1 MTRFGDIALKA
12 IGILLML
19 AALGF
24 AVSKAPDRSLESLIP
39 RWAPP
44 PSDFVDVDGL
54 LVHYRDQG
62 PSSDPLPLVLIHGT
76 SASLHTWEGW
86 VAGLSATRRVI
97 SFDLPGFGLTG
108 PYPDKAE
115 GDYSDARYVIF
126 VRNLLARLGV
136 GRAIVGG
143 NSLGGE
149 IAWQLALADPA
160 RVAGLV
166 LVDAGG
172 YNFVP
177 EVLPLGFRIARTPVL
192 REPMRWLLPRRAIEQ
207 SVIDVYG
214 DPSRITAA
222 LVDRYY
228 ELALREGNRVA
239 LMQRMDEM
247 APGPVER
254 LPEIKVPTLILWGGK
269 DRLIVPQWG
278 KAFHAAIPGS
288 RLVVF
293 PGLGHV
299 PQEEDPA
306 ATLAALRDWLSTFP
320 SSKAYLGR
328 SPEGTAMLAGS
339 TDKRIAMTG
348 RLGSG
353 PALGPQVAE

>member
-1 MTRFGDIALKA
+1 MKFGDFSLKA
-12 IGILLML
+12 LGILLML

-24 AVSKAPDRSLESLIP
+24 AVSKAPDRSLESLVP

-44 PSDFVDVDGL
+44 PSDFLDLDGL

-62 PSSDPLPLVLIHGT
+62 PSSDPVPLVLIHGT

-86 VAGLSATRRVI
+86 ATALAQTRRVI

-108 PYPDKAE
+108 PAAD
-115 GDYSDARYVIF
+115 GDYSDARYIAF
-126 VRNLLARLGV
+126 VRQFLARLGV
-136 GRAIVGG
+136 GRAILAG

-166 LVDAGG
+166 LVDAAG
-172 YNFVP
+172 YDFVP
-177 EVLPLGFRIARTPVL
+177 ESVPLGFRIARTPVL
-192 REPMRWLLPRRAIEQ
+192 REGMRWVLPRRAIED
-207 SVIDVYG
+207 SVNNVYG
-214 DPSRITAA
+214 DPSLVTTA

-228 ELALREGNRVA
+228 ELTLREGNRVA
-239 LMQRMDEM
+239 LMQRLAQL

-254 LPEIKVPTLILWGGK
+254 LPEIKVPTLILWGAK
-269 DRLIVPQWG
+269 DRLIPPTWG
-278 KAFHAAIPGS
+278 QAFHKAIPDS

-293 PGLGHV
+293 PKLGHV

-306 ATLAALRDWLSTFP
+306 ATLAALRDWL
-320 SSKAYLGR
+320 
-328 SPEGTAMLAGS
+328 
-339 TDKRIAMTG
+339 
-348 RLGSG
+348 
-353 PALGPQVAE
+353 PQVAR

>member
-1 MTRFGDIALKA
+1 MSSRWGDWALKA
-12 IGILLML
+12 LGILLML

-24 AVSKAPDRSLESLIP
+24 AVSKAPDRSLESLVP

-44 PSDFVDVDGL
+44 PSDFIEVDGQI
-54 LVHYRDQG
+54 VHYRDQG
-62 PSSDPLPLVLIHGT
+62 PSGDPLPLVLIHGT

-86 VAGLSATRRVI
+86 VAGLSTARRVI

-108 PYPDKAE
+108 PNAE
-115 GDYSDARYVIF
+115 GDYTDARYVAF
-126 VRNLLARLGV
+126 VRGLLARLGV
-136 GRAIVGG
+136 ERAIVVG

-166 LVDAGG
+166 LVDAAGHK
-172 YNFVP
+172 FEP
-177 EVLPLGFRIARTPVL
+177 ESLPLGFRIARIPVL
-192 REPMRWLLPRRAIEQ
+192 REPMRWVLPRRAIED
-207 SVIDVYG
+207 SVLDVYG
-214 DPSRITAA
+214 DPSRVTAA

-239 LMQRMDEM
+239 LMRRMDQL

-254 LPEIKVPTLILWGGK
+254 LPEIKVPTLILWGGR
-269 DRLIVPQWG
+269 DRLIPLRWG
-278 KAFHAAIPGS
+278 EAFNQAIPGS

-293 PGLGHV
+293 PKLGHV

-306 ATLAALRDWLSTFP
+306 ATLAALRDWLP
-320 SSKAYLGR
+320 N
-328 SPEGTAMLAGS
+328 
-339 TDKRIAMTG
+339 
-348 RLGSG
+348 
-353 PALGPQVAE
+353 VAR

>member
-1 MTRFGDIALKA
+1 MNSRFGDLALKV

-19 AALGF
+19 SALGF
-24 AVSKAPDRSLESLIP
+24 AIGKAPDRSLESLVP

-44 PSDFVDVDGL
+44 PSDFIELDGL

-86 VAGLSATRRVI
+86 ATELARTRRVI

-108 PYPDKAE
+108 PNAD
-115 GDYSDARYVIF
+115 GDYRDARYVTF

-136 GRAIVGG
+136 GRVIVAG

-149 IAWQLALADPA
+149 IAWQLALAEPA

-166 LVDAGG
+166 LLDAAGHD
-172 YNFVP
+172 FVP
-177 EVLPLGFRIARTPVL
+177 ESLPLGFRIARIPVL
-192 REPMRWLLPRRAIEQ
+192 REGMRWVLPRRAVEN
-207 SVIDVYG
+207 SVISVYG
-214 DPSRITAA
+214 DPTRVSAA

-228 ELALREGNRVA
+228 ELTLRAGNRVA
-239 LMQRMDEM
+239 LMQRMDQL

-254 LPEIKVPTLILWGGK
+254 LPEIQVPTLILWGGK
-269 DRLIVPQWG
+269 DRLIPPIWG
-278 KAFHAAIPGS
+278 ERFHAAIPGS
-288 RLVVF
+288 RLVKF
-293 PGLGHV
+293 PALGHV

-306 ATLAALRDWLSTFP
+306 ATLAALRDWL
-320 SSKAYLGR
+320 
-328 SPEGTAMLAGS
+328 PE
-339 TDKRIAMTG
+339 
-348 RLGSG
+348 
-353 PALGPQVAE
+353 VAR

>member
-1 MTRFGDIALKA
+1 MSTRFGDLALKLV
-12 IGILLML
+12 GILLML
-19 AALGF
+19 AALAF
-24 AVSKAPDRSLESLIP
+24 AATKAPDRSLESLVP

-44 PSDFVDVDGL
+44 PSDFIELDGQ

-86 VAGLSATRRVI
+86 ANELAQTRRVI

-108 PYPDKAE
+108 PNAD
-115 GDYSDARYVIF
+115 GDYHDARYVVF

-136 GRAIVGG
+136 GRAIVAG

-166 LVDAGG
+166 LVDAAGQA
-172 YNFVP
+172 FEP
-177 EVLPLGFRIARTPVL
+177 ESLPIGFRIARMPVL
-192 REPMRWLLPRRAIEQ
+192 RQLMRWVLPRRAIED

-228 ELALREGNRVA
+228 ELTLREGNRVA
-239 LMQRMDEM
+239 LMQRMEQL

-254 LPEIKVPTLILWGGK
+254 LPEIQVPTLILWGGK
-269 DRLIVPQWG
+269 DRLIPPRWG
-278 KAFHAAIPGS
+278 EAFHQAILGS

-293 PGLGHV
+293 PKLGHV

-306 ATLAALRDWLSTFP
+306 ATLAALRDWLP
-320 SSKAYLGR
+320 L
-328 SPEGTAMLAGS
+328 
-339 TDKRIAMTG
+339 
-348 RLGSG
+348 
-353 PALGPQVAE
+353 VAR

>member
-1 MTRFGDIALKA
+1 MSSRLGALALKA
-12 IGILLML
+12 LGILLML
-19 AALGF
+19 AALAF
-24 AVSKAPDRSLESLIP
+24 AVSKAPDRSLESLVP

-86 VAGLSATRRVI
+86 ATELARTRRVI

-108 PYPDKAE
+108 PNAD
-115 GDYSDARYVIF
+115 GDYRDDRYVAF
-126 VRNLLARLGV
+126 VRQMLSRLGV
-136 GRAIVGG
+136 GRAIVAG

-166 LVDAGG
+166 LVDAAGHA
-172 YNFVP
+172 FEP
-177 EVLPLGFRIARTPVL
+177 ESLPLGFRIARIPVL
-192 REPMRWLLPRRAIEQ
+192 REPMRWVLPRRAIED
-207 SVIDVYG
+207 SVREVYG
-214 DPSRITAA
+214 DPGRVTAA

-228 ELALREGNRVA
+228 ELALRAGNRVA
-239 LMQRMDEM
+239 LMQRMDQL

-254 LPEIKVPTLILWGGK
+254 LGEIQVPTLILWGGR
-269 DRLIVPQWG
+269 DRLIPPRWG
-278 KAFHAAIPGS
+278 QAFHQAMPGS
-288 RLVVF
+288 QLVVF
-293 PGLGHV
+293 PKLGHV

-306 ATLAALRDWLSTFP
+306 ATLAALRDWLP
-320 SSKAYLGR
+320 R
-328 SPEGTAMLAGS
+328 
-339 TDKRIAMTG
+339 
-348 RLGSG
+348 
-353 PALGPQVAE
+353 VAR

>member
-1 MTRFGDIALKA
+1 MSSRFGDVALKL
-12 IGILLML
+12 IGIVLML
-19 AALGF
+19 ATLAF

-44 PSDFVDVDGL
+44 PSDFVEVDGL

-76 SASLHTWEGW
+76 GASLHTWQGW
-86 VAGLSATRRVI
+86 AAELLKTRRVI

-108 PYPDKAE
+108 PYPGQAD
-115 GDYSDARYVIF
+115 GDYREARYVAF
-126 VRNLLARLGV
+126 TRGLLSRLGV
-136 GRAIVGG
+136 GRAIVVG
-143 NSLGGE
+143 NSLGGGV
-149 IAWQLALADPA
+149 AWELALAEPS

-166 LVDAGG
+166 LIDATG
-172 YNFVP
+172 YAFVP

-192 REPMRWLLPRRAIEQ
+192 REPMRWVLPRRAIEQ
-207 SVIDVYG
+207 SVAEVYG
-214 DPSRITAA
+214 DPSRVSAA

-228 ELALREGNRVA
+228 ELSLREGNRVA
-239 LMQRMDEM
+239 LMQRMDQM

-269 DRLIVPQWG
+269 DRLIVPRWG
-278 KAFHAAIPGS
+278 QAFHQAIPGS

-299 PQEEDPA
+299 PHEEDPA
-306 ATLAALRDWLSTFP
+306 ATLAALRDWL
-320 SSKAYLGR
+320 
-328 SPEGTAMLAGS
+328 
-339 TDKRIAMTG
+339 
-348 RLGSG
+348 
-353 PALGPQVAE
+353 PAVH

>member
-1 MTRFGDIALKA
+1 MSGRFSDRALKVV
-12 IGILLML
+12 GILLML

-24 AVSKAPDRSLESLIP
+24 AVSKAPDRSLDSLVP

-44 PSDFVDVDGL
+44 PSDFIELDGL
-54 LVHYRDQG
+54 LVHVRDQG
-62 PSSDPLPLVLIHGT
+62 PASDPLPLVLIHGT

-86 VAGLSATRRVI
+86 ATELARTRRVI

-108 PYPDKAE
+108 PYPNQADH
-115 GDYSDARYVIF
+115 DYSDARYVAF

-136 GRAIVGG
+136 GRVIVAG

-166 LVDAGG
+166 LVDAAG
-172 YNFVP
+172 YDFVP
-177 EVLPLGFRIARTPVL
+177 ESLPLGFRIARIPVL
-192 REPMRWLLPRRAIEQ
+192 REPMRWVLPRRAIED
-207 SVIDVYG
+207 SVLSVYG
-214 DPSRITAA
+214 DPSRVSAA

-228 ELALREGNRVA
+228 ELTLREGNRVA
-239 LMQRMDEM
+239 LMRRMDQL

-269 DRLIVPQWG
+269 DRLIPPVWG
-278 KAFHAAIPGS
+278 EKFHAAIPGS
-288 RLVVF
+288 RLVKF
-293 PGLGHV
+293 PALGHV

-306 ATLAALRDWLSTFP
+306 ATLAALRDWL
-320 SSKAYLGR
+320 
-328 SPEGTAMLAGS
+328 PE
-339 TDKRIAMTG
+339 
-348 RLGSG
+348 
-353 PALGPQVAE
+353 VAR

>member
-1 MTRFGDIALKA
+1 MSSRLGALALKA
-12 IGILLML
+12 LGILLML
-19 AALGF
+19 AALAF
-24 AVSKAPDRSLESLIP
+24 AVSKAPDRSLESLVP

-86 VAGLSATRRVI
+86 ATELASTRRVI

-108 PYPDKAE
+108 PNAD
-115 GDYSDARYVIF
+115 GDYRDDRYVAF
-126 VRNLLARLGV
+126 VRQVLSRLGV
-136 GRAIVGG
+136 GRAIVAG

-166 LVDAGG
+166 LVDAAGHA
-172 YNFVP
+172 FEP
-177 EVLPLGFRIARTPVL
+177 ESLPLGFRIARIPVL
-192 REPMRWLLPRRAIEQ
+192 REPMRWVLPRRAIED
-207 SVIDVYG
+207 SVREVYG
-214 DPSRITAA
+214 DPGRVTAA

-228 ELALREGNRVA
+228 ELALRAGNRVA
-239 LMQRMDEM
+239 LMQRMDQL

-254 LPEIKVPTLILWGGK
+254 LGEIQVPTLILWGGR
-269 DRLIVPQWG
+269 DRLIPPRWG
-278 KAFHAAIPGS
+278 QAFHQAMPGS
-288 RLVVF
+288 QLVVF
-293 PGLGHV
+293 PKLGHV

-306 ATLAALRDWLSTFP
+306 ATLAALRDWLP
-320 SSKAYLGR
+320 R
-328 SPEGTAMLAGS
+328 
-339 TDKRIAMTG
+339 
-348 RLGSG
+348 
-353 PALGPQVAE
+353 VAR

>member
-1 MTRFGDIALKA
+1 MTARFGDWALKA

-24 AVSKAPDRSLESLIP
+24 AVSKAPDRSLESLVP

-44 PSDFVDVDGL
+44 PSDFIELDGL

-86 VAGLSATRRVI
+86 AKELAQTRRVI

-108 PYPDKAE
+108 PNSD
-115 GDYSDARYVIF
+115 GDYRDERYVAF

-136 GRAIVGG
+136 GRFIVGG
-143 NSLGGE
+143 NSLGGGV
-149 IAWQLALADPA
+149 AWQLALADPD
-160 RVAGLV
+160 RVAGLI
-166 LVDAGG
+166 LVDATG
-172 YNFVP
+172 YEFEP
-177 EVLPLGFRIARTPVL
+177 ESLPLGFRIARTPGL
-192 REPMRWLLPRRAIEQ
+192 RELMRWVLPRRAIED
-207 SVIDVYG
+207 SVVDVYG
-214 DPSRITAA
+214 DPHRITAA

-228 ELALREGNRVA
+228 ELSLREGNRVA
-239 LMQRMDEM
+239 LMQRMDQM
-247 APGPVER
+247 AAGPVAR
-254 LPEIKVPTLILWGGK
+254 LPDIKVPTLILWGGK
-269 DRLIVPQWG
+269 DRLIPPRWAE
-278 KAFHAAIPGS
+278 AFKRDIPGS

-306 ATLAALRDWLSTFP
+306 ATLAALRDWLP
-320 SSKAYLGR
+320 SVTR
-328 SPEGTAMLAGS
+328 
-339 TDKRIAMTG
+339 
-348 RLGSG
+348 
-353 PALGPQVAE
+353 

>member
-1 MTRFGDIALKA
+1 
-12 IGILLML
+12 ML

-24 AVSKAPDRSLESLIP
+24 AVSKAPDRSLESLVP

-44 PSDFVDVDGL
+44 PSDFVELDGL

-62 PSSDPLPLVLIHGT
+62 PSSDPVPLVLMHGT

-86 VAGLSATRRVI
+86 ATELSATRRVI

-108 PYPDKAE
+108 PNADN
-115 GDYSDARYVIF
+115 DYSDARYVAF
-126 VRNLLARLGV
+126 VRQLLARLGV

-149 IAWQLALADPA
+149 IAWQLALADPD

-166 LVDAGG
+166 LVDAAGFD
-172 YNFVP
+172 FVP
-177 EVLPLGFRIARTPVL
+177 ESLPLGFRIARIPVL
-192 REPMRWLLPRRAIEQ
+192 REPMRWLLPRRAIEV
-207 SVIDVYG
+207 SVLDVYG
-214 DPSRITAA
+214 DPGKVSAA

-239 LMQRMDEM
+239 LMRRMDQL
-247 APGPVER
+247 APTPVGR

-269 DRLIVPQWG
+269 DRLIPLRWG
-278 KAFHAAIPGS
+278 HEFEKAIPGS

-293 PGLGHV
+293 PNLGHV
-299 PQEEDPA
+299 PQEEDPT
-306 ATLAALRDWLSTFP
+306 ATLAALRDWL
-320 SSKAYLGR
+320 
-328 SPEGTAMLAGS
+328 
-339 TDKRIAMTG
+339 
-348 RLGSG
+348 
-353 PALGPQVAE
+353 PQVAR

>member
-1 MTRFGDIALKA
+1 MKSFGDIALKA

-24 AVSKAPDRSLESLIP
+24 AVSKAPDRSLESLVP

-44 PSDFVDVDGL
+44 PSDFLELDGQ

-62 PSSDPLPLVLIHGT
+62 PSSDPMPLVLIHGT

-86 VAGLSATRRVI
+86 VAGLAQTRRVI

-108 PYPDKAE
+108 PNAD
-115 GDYSDARYVIF
+115 GDYRDARYVSF

-149 IAWQLALADPA
+149 IAWQLALADPD

-172 YNFVP
+172 YPFVP
-177 EVLPLGFRIARTPVL
+177 ESLPLGFRIARIPVL
-192 REPMRWLLPRRAIEQ
+192 REGMRWVLPRRTVED
-207 SVIDVYG
+207 SVLNVYG
-214 DPSRITAA
+214 DPAHVSAA

-228 ELALREGNRVA
+228 ELTLREGNRVA
-239 LMQRMDEM
+239 LMRRMDQL
-247 APGPVER
+247 APGPIER
-254 LPEIKVPTLILWGGK
+254 LPEIKVPTLILWGGR
-269 DRLIVPQWG
+269 DRLIPPPWG
-278 KAFHAAIPGS
+278 EAFKKAIPNS

-293 PGLGHV
+293 PKLGHV

-306 ATLAALRDWLSTFP
+306 ATLAALRDWLP
-320 SSKAYLGR
+320 L
-328 SPEGTAMLAGS
+328 
-339 TDKRIAMTG
+339 
-348 RLGSG
+348 
-353 PALGPQVAE
+353 VAR

>member
-1 MTRFGDIALKA
+1 MTNRFAEIALKLV
-12 IGILLML
+12 GILLML
-19 AALGF
+19 AALAF
-24 AVSKAPDRSLESLIP
+24 AVSKAPDRSLESLVP

-44 PSDFVDVDGL
+44 PSDFLELDGQ

-86 VAGLSATRRVI
+86 AAELSKTRRVI

-108 PYPDKAE
+108 PDAD
-115 GDYSDARYVIF
+115 GDYHDARYVVF

-136 GRAIVGG
+136 AKAIVAG

-149 IAWQLALADPA
+149 IAWQLALSDPE

-166 LVDAGG
+166 LVDAAGHA
-172 YNFVP
+172 FVP
-177 EVLPLGFRIARTPVL
+177 ESMPLGFRIARMPVL
-192 REPMRWLLPRRAIEQ
+192 REGMRWVLPRRAIED
-207 SVIDVYG
+207 SVVSVYG
-214 DPSRITAA
+214 DPSRITAE

-228 ELALREGNRVA
+228 ELTLREGNRVA
-239 LMQRMDEM
+239 LMQRMDQL

-269 DRLIVPQWG
+269 DRLIPPAWG
-278 KAFHAAIPGS
+278 EAFHKAIPNS

-293 PGLGHV
+293 PKLGHV

-306 ATLAALRDWLSTFP
+306 ATLAALRDWL
-320 SSKAYLGR
+320 
-328 SPEGTAMLAGS
+328 
-339 TDKRIAMTG
+339 
-348 RLGSG
+348 
-353 PALGPQVAE
+353 PQVAR

>member
-1 MTRFGDIALKA
+1 MSSRLSELLLKA
-12 IGILLML
+12 TGILLML

-24 AVSKAPDRSLESLIP
+24 AVSKAPDRSLESLVP

-44 PSDFVDVDGL
+44 PSDFVELDGL

-62 PSSDPLPLVLIHGT
+62 PSSDPVPLVLMHGT

-86 VAGLSATRRVI
+86 ATELSATRRVI

-108 PYPDKAE
+108 PNADN
-115 GDYSDARYVIF
+115 DYSDARYVAF
-126 VRNLLARLGV
+126 VRQLLARLGV

-149 IAWQLALADPA
+149 IAWQLALADPD

-166 LVDAGG
+166 LVDAAGFD
-172 YNFVP
+172 FVP
-177 EVLPLGFRIARTPVL
+177 ESLPLGFRIARIPVL
-192 REPMRWLLPRRAIEQ
+192 REPMRWLLPRRAIEV
-207 SVIDVYG
+207 SVLDVYG
-214 DPSRITAA
+214 DPGKVSAA

-239 LMQRMDEM
+239 LMRRMDQL
-247 APGPVER
+247 APTPVGR

-269 DRLIVPQWG
+269 DRLIPLRWG
-278 KAFHAAIPGS
+278 HEFEKAIPGS

-293 PGLGHV
+293 PNLGHV
-299 PQEEDPA
+299 PQEEDPT
-306 ATLAALRDWLSTFP
+306 ATLAALRDWL
-320 SSKAYLGR
+320 
-328 SPEGTAMLAGS
+328 
-339 TDKRIAMTG
+339 
-348 RLGSG
+348 
-353 PALGPQVAE
+353 PQVAR

>member
-1 MTRFGDIALKA
+1 MRGRLGEFALKA
-12 IGILLML
+12 LGILLML

-24 AVSKAPDRSLESLIP
+24 AVSKAPDRSLESLVP

-44 PSDFVDVDGL
+44 PSDFLELDGL

-62 PSSDPLPLVLIHGT
+62 PSGDPLPIVLIHGT

-86 VAGLSATRRVI
+86 ATELSATRRVI

-108 PYPDKAE
+108 PNAE
-115 GDYSDARYVIF
+115 GDYSDARYVAF

-136 GRAIVGG
+136 GRAIIGG

-149 IAWQLALADPA
+149 IAWQVALAEPA

-172 YNFVP
+172 YKFEP
-177 EVLPLGFRIARTPVL
+177 ESLPIGFRIARIPVL
-192 REPMRWLLPRRAIEQ
+192 REGMRWVLPRRAIED
-207 SVIDVYG
+207 SVLNVYG
-214 DPSRITAA
+214 DTSRVTAA

-228 ELALREGNRVA
+228 ELTLREGNRVA
-239 LMQRMDEM
+239 LMQRMDQL

-254 LPEIKVPTLILWGGK
+254 LPEIQVPTLILWGGK
-269 DRLIVPQWG
+269 DRLIPPPWG
-278 KAFHAAIPGS
+278 QEFKKAIPNS

-293 PGLGHV
+293 PTLGHV

-306 ATLAALRDWLSTFP
+306 ATLAALRDWL
-320 SSKAYLGR
+320 
-328 SPEGTAMLAGS
+328 
-339 TDKRIAMTG
+339 
-348 RLGSG
+348 
-353 PALGPQVAE
+353 PQVAR

>member
-1 MTRFGDIALKA
+1 MSSRLGDIALKA
-12 IGILLML
+12 LGILLML
-19 AALGF
+19 AALAF
-24 AVSKAPDRSLESLIP
+24 AVSKAPDRSLESLVP

-44 PSDFVDVDGL
+44 PSDFIDVDGL

-86 VAGLSATRRVI
+86 ATALAQTRRVI

-108 PYPDKAE
+108 PNAD
-115 GDYSDARYVIF
+115 GDYRDDRYVAF
-126 VRNLLARLGV
+126 VRQVLSRLGV
-136 GRAIVGG
+136 GRAIVAG

-166 LVDAGG
+166 LVDAAGHA
-172 YNFVP
+172 FEP
-177 EVLPLGFRIARTPVL
+177 ESLPLGFRIARIPVL
-192 REPMRWLLPRRAIEQ
+192 REPMRWVLPRRAIED
-207 SVIDVYG
+207 SVRDVYG
-214 DPSRITAA
+214 DPGRVTSA

-228 ELALREGNRVA
+228 ELALRAGNRVA
-239 LMQRMDEM
+239 LMQRMDQL

-254 LPEIKVPTLILWGGK
+254 LGEIKVPTLILWGGR
-269 DRLIVPQWG
+269 DRLIPPRWG
-278 KAFHAAIPGS
+278 QAFHQAIPGS

-293 PGLGHV
+293 PKLGHV

-306 ATLAALRDWLSTFP
+306 ATLAALRDWL
-320 SSKAYLGR
+320 
-328 SPEGTAMLAGS
+328 
-339 TDKRIAMTG
+339 
-348 RLGSG
+348 
-353 PALGPQVAE
+353 PQVAH